1 MKFLYFY
8 TIQAPTASLFK
19 YTEYVVF
26 GVLGSLF
33 GFTFIFM
40 VSFGV
45 PYDKYTALQR
55 FQVWHSELNKFD
67 YNHQLLSTDT
77 GYYIYSYDRNG
88 VQFIKDEIPLLREM
102 DSLHGGL
109 NTLCKTEILCGIP
122 HYLLRYV
129 GNVEKN
135 VWLKRTDHPKFD
147 VTPQLELISTEKINT
162 LQTKYYFKMSGTHHM
177 SLHISPLP
185 NVKLVS
191 WSFDPSIKEEYKIKW
206 NDRDVYFI
214 NYVKALDKGVPYT
227 FELVFEKPLNWNLE
241 YTFDIALV
249 AHFIHKPLTH
259 TNEFTDF
266 VKTFPEWTTLQYWTS
281 YYASHQ
287 IN

>member
-1 MKFLYFY
+1 M
-8 TIQAPTASLFK
+8 
-19 YTEYVVF
+19 F

-45 PYDKYTALQR
+45 PYDTETALQR
-55 FQVWHSELNKFD
+55 FQVWHSELNQFD
-67 YNHQLLSTDT
+67 YKNQLIDTDT
-77 GYYIYSYDRNG
+77 GYYIYSFDRNG
-88 VQFIKDEIPLLREM
+88 VQFIKDEIPLLR
-102 DSLHGGL
+102 DVGSLHSSL
-109 NTLCKTEILCGIP
+109 NKLCKSQILCGIP

-129 GNVEKN
+129 GNVDKN
-135 VWLKRTDHPKFD
+135 VWLKRTDRPRFD
-147 VTPQLELISTEKINT
+147 VTPQLELLSTEQINAT
-162 LQTKYYFKMSGTHHM
+162 QTKYFFKMTGTHHM

-185 NVKLVS
+185 NSKIVF
-191 WSFDPSIKEEYKIKW
+191 WSFFSVIKDEYKIKW

-227 FELVFEKPLNWNLE
+227 FELVLEKPLIWNLE

-249 AHFIHKPLTH
+249 AHFIHKPETH
-259 TNEFTDF
+259 TNEFTNF
-266 VKTFPEWTTLQYWTS
+266 IKSFPEWTNVQHWTS

-287 IN
+287 IV